1 MTVQLALLGDPV
13 TITPDG
19 TPLTPRQQHVLDYI
33 AASPD
38 GRDAAEIGAMLH
50 ELRGTHRPGYERCR
64 WCAEEGL
71 GVLRSARLRA
81 LLIRRRTGMWQLR
94 DKRHVEEGGQL
105 SELPGDTFED
115 LFRGAA

>member
-1 MTVQLALLGDPV
+1 MTVQLALLGAPV